1 MRKILVSTF
10 VLAFVLALG
19 VAGCGQSQQAATSDD
34 KSDEAVVAVQEAE
47 DDAQAEGDAQDEE
60 AAAPESEA
68 AASNA
73 VTASADQMTFDDYLA
88 LRPMLDAASTTTST
102 YGDSDPHNS
111 IHASAFECGTCHVN
125 EMGGGEVQESF
136 ACNNCHA
143 WPRELQS
150 KL

>member
-19 VAGCGQSQQAATSDD
+19 VAGCGQSPQAATSHD
-34 KSDEAVVAVQEAE
+34 KS
-47 DDAQAEGDAQDEE
+47 
-60 AAAPESEA
+60 

-88 LRPMLDAASTTTST
+88 LRTKLDAASTTTST

-111 IHASAFECGTCHVN
+111 IHASAFECGTCHVSKT
-125 EMGGGEVQESF
+125 GGGEVQESF

>member
-1 MRKILVSTF
+1 
-10 VLAFVLALG
+10 
-19 VAGCGQSQQAATSDD
+19 
-34 KSDEAVVAVQEAE
+34 
-47 DDAQAEGDAQDEE
+47 
-60 AAAPESEA
+60 
-68 AASNA
+68 
-73 VTASADQMTFDDYLA
+73 MTFDDYLA
-88 LRPMLDAASTTTST
+88 LRTKLDAASTTTST

-125 EMGGGEVQESF
+125 EAGGGEVQESF